1 MTVRWLPQTRKL
13 LRIHTL
19 EQLNNCEW
27 VCGRIHRTNFNT
39 QAAKKHF
46 YTLIER
52 VLNGENN
59 EIVQEGKPV
68 ARLLPIL
75 EGDLAPRNPGIDKE
89 KVIIKPDFDQP
100 LDEFEQ

>member
-1 MTVRWLPQTRKL
+1 M
-13 LRIHTL
+13 
-19 EQLNNCEW
+19 
-27 VCGRIHRTNFNT
+27 TNFNT

-46 YTLIER
+46 PTLIER
-52 VLNGENN
+52 DLNGEDNV
-59 EIVQEGKPV
+59 IVQEGKPV

-100 LDEFEQ
+100 LYEFEQ